1 MKLFIKFFLLL
12 LIFITPNLAKT
23 EDRIVFINI
32 EKIMTDSKAG
42 KSISK
47 QLEKIHKNNISKFKK
62 METQLKESEEKIVA
76 QNNILSK
83 EDFQKKI
90 TELRDE
96 AATYRKERSES
107 INSLTKKRLEA
118 TGQLINVINPILA
131 EYSEKNSIS
140 MIIQKKNIVIGKKDS
155 DITDEILKLV
165 DQKITKIKL
174 D

>member
-1 MKLFIKFFLLL
+1 MKLFIKFLLL
-12 LIFITPNLAKT
+12 LFILITPTLSKAENK
-23 EDRIVFINI
+23 IVFINI
-32 EKIMTDSKAG
+32 EKIMTSSKAG

-47 QLEKIHKNNISKFKK
+47 QLEKIHKDNISKFKK
-62 METQLKESEEKIVA
+62 METQLKDSEQKIVA
-76 QNNILSK
+76 QKNILSK

-96 AATYRKERSES
+96 AATYRKDRQES

-131 EYSEKNSIS
+131 DYSEKNSVA
-140 MIIQKKNIVIGKKDS
+140 MIIQKKNIIIGKKDF
-155 DITDEILKLV
+155 DITEEILKLV
-165 DQKITKIKL
+165 DEKITKIKL